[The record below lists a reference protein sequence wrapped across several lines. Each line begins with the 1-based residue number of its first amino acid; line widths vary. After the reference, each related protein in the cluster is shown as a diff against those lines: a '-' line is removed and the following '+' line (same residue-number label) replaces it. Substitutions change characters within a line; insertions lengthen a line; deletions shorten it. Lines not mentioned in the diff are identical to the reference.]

1 MRLAVQ
7 EKVPCSARRRL
18 QETAIG
24 NAAFACF
31 QAPGGVE
38 RIEWNSGAKGGL
50 LVGQH
55 FAQAMQASE
64 SITAALQDL
73 ARGDKSGL
81 DRLMPCVYAELRKL
95 AGHYLRQ
102 ERPGHTLQ
110 ATALVHEAYFRLV
123 DQEMPD
129 CKGRAHFL
137 GVAAHVMREIL
148 IDHARSRGA
157 AKRGAGQPVFSLD
170 EFMDAPIERPAA
182 MVMVDDAIQ
191 ALESYDARK
200 ARLIEMR
207 FFGGMTAEESAE
219 VLELPVEKIRGELRI
234 AQAWLRRELDRTSL
248 SKEN

>member
-1 MRLAVQ
+1 
-7 EKVPCSARRRL
+7 
-18 QETAIG
+18 
-24 NAAFACF
+24 
-31 QAPGGVE
+31 
-38 RIEWNSGAKGGL
+38 
-50 LVGQH
+50 
-55 FAQAMQASE
+55 MQAAQPV
-64 SITAALQDL
+64 TGVLQDL

-81 DRLMPCVYAELRKL
+81 DRLMPLVYVELKRL
-95 AGHYLRQ
+95 ASHYLRQ

-110 ATALVHEAYFRLV
+110 PTALVHEAYFRLV
-123 DQEMPD
+123 DQQLPD

-137 GVAAHVMREIL
+137 GVAAHVMRQIL

-191 ALESYDARK
+191 ALEAYDARK

-219 VLELPVEKIRGELRI
+219 VLDLPVEKVRGELRI
-234 AQAWLRRELDRTSL
+234 AQAWLKRELDKNSL
-248 SKEN
+248 GQK